1 MIFYVLLSYNS
12 IIKFKKEG
20 YSMKKTIK
28 QTLAIAMTAATLL
41 AVPVAS
47 MSVAATG

>member
-1 MIFYVLLSYNS
+1 
-12 IIKFKKEG
+12 
-20 YSMKKTIK
+20 MKKTIK

-47 MSVAATG
+47 MSVAATENSYGGGNFC